1 MENKITPRELCFS
14 VACFIQGSILLNSY
28 SIEISRQENFITLIL
43 AYLISVGIIWLY
55 AGLIKKYPGKSL
67 VQINIEVY
75 GKVAGKI
82 ISGLYLFFFLSLT
95 ALNLRHISDFLA
107 TWIMTDTPLYA
118 IMISFMV
125 VSGYAVRKGIE
136 KTTSISFVILLLSLI
151 IIALT
156 VSFLVSNIRKDN
168 FLPLFSLPFWKYVQS
183 THMLL
188 TSPFCETVTFLM
200 LAPLFCK
207 PQKSMKA
214 LFWGLTA
221 GMTTML
227 ILSVVVAGVLG
238 NAQEILPQP
247 IYELVRFINIFDVFT
262 RIEIIFAFFIVIM
275 QFFKITICYYASN
288 RSLKEIFAIKKPRNI
303 VFILGAFIVCYAL
316 TVFSSGVE
324 LGNWRKSTAPFFS
337 SIFEIALPLTTLLI
351 AYIKGRKN
359 QIYKGR

>member
-1 MENKITPRELCFS
+1 MENKITPKEVCFS

-43 AYLISVGIIWLY
+43 AYLISIGVIWLY

-67 VQINIEVY
+67 VQINKEVY
-75 GKVAGKI
+75 GKTAGGI
-82 ISGLYLFFFLSLT
+82 ISGLYIFFLLSLT

-125 VSGYAVRKGIE
+125 VTGYAVKKGIE
-136 KTTSISFVILLLSLI
+136 KITSISFIMLVASFI

-156 VSFLVSNIRKDN
+156 VSFLISSIRKDN
-168 FLPLFSLPFWKYVQS
+168 FLPLFSLPFERYVHS

-188 TSPFCETVTFLM
+188 ISPFCETVTFLM
-200 LAPLFCK
+200 LAPKFSK

-214 LFWGLTA
+214 FFFGLTIA
-221 GMTTML
+221 MITML
-227 ILSVVVAGVLG
+227 ALSLVVAGVLG
-238 NAQEILPQP
+238 NAQEILAQP

-275 QFFKITICYYASN
+275 QFFKVSICYYASN
-288 RSLKEIFAIKKPRNI
+288 ISIKELFAIKKPRNI

-324 LGNWRKSTAPFFS
+324 LGNWRKGASPFFS
-337 SIFEIALPLTTLLI
+337 SIFEILLPSITLFI

-359 QIYKGR
+359 QICKGR